1 MATEESKKDGRI
13 LAGDDLKV
21 IRDSDDGTL
30 EGTLVT

>member
-21 IRDSDDGTL
+21 IRGTL
-30 EGTLVT
+30 EGTLVTYVTY